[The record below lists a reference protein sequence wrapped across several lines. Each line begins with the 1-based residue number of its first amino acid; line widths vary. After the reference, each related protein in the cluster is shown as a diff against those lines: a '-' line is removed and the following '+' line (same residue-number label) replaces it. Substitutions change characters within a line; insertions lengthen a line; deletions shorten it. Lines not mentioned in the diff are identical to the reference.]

1 MNKTRLVILVTS
13 VLMVLFGAYRFGD
26 VYFNMLSI
34 ALGVCAIPFINVID
48 DMLKDKQ

>member
-1 MNKTRLVILVTS
+1 
-13 VLMVLFGAYRFGD
+13 MVLFRAYRFGD

-34 ALGVCAIPFINVID
+34 ALGIFAIPFVNDID